1 MNSKAITNGILK
13 ALAIVLGIALLLYF
27 LYKIQAVIIY
37 IAIASV
43 ISLIG
48 RPIVLFLR
56 RKLKFNNTVAVVVT
70 MIVFIGL
77 FIGLVGL
84 FIPLITK
91 QGQNLA
97 LLDINLLQDNIEN
110 LYTQAVNYFEFNNID
125 VEKSLKDSNL
135 LSKLDYS
142 IIPNFFN

>member
-48 RPIVLFLR
+48 RPIVLFLG

-70 MIVFIGL
+70 MVIFVGL

-84 FIPLITK
+84 FIPLLTK
-91 QGQNLA
+91 QGQNLWSF
-97 LLDINLLQDNIEN
+97 
-110 LYTQAVNYFEFNNID
+110 VVGSFE
-125 VEKSLKDSNL
+125 
-135 LSKLDYS
+135 
-142 IIPNFFN
+142 